1 MRCCLRLLALGL
13 LPALLAAA
21 SATAASRRT
30 PTLSPTNVVVD
41 GPSADIKTL
50 NGLSI
55 ARDGAGGLVYIKD
68 IGGVAHIF
76 VSRLLGGSF
85 QPPQQVDA
93 GLSTA
98 SSQPVIAAGQGGI
111 LLVAFVNAGAL
122 YVAQTPNPQSPI
134 GAPSPLFDGAINP
147 AISMSTFGKAYLAF
161 TALGA
166 ANDQV
171 RSAFYSQGQWTVA
184 SDPLNADP
192 GADAGAGGQ
201 RPAVICSGDGVGIVV
216 WGERGHI
223 LTRRV
228 FGTSPS
234 VAVLQADPPAVDGW
248 PVIATSDP
256 TISSGGDSSYASVTF
271 QAELANGAA
280 RQSRVLMNH
289 LHAGQ
294 YDGIFEADGLQT
306 GGAEGADQPQTAVTE
321 FGAGWVTS
329 EHDQSHQLLATVLGT
344 NAGAQSV
351 ARIDS
356 STNTT
361 APDAVPATA
370 GVTSTLIAWQQTPG
384 ISGPAEIR
392 VRYAPDGSDLGPEQ
406 VVSSPTF
413 GPTNAD
419 RGLAAGG
426 DVSGD
431 GAVAWIQGSGADT
444 RVVTGQL
451 YQTPG
456 NFVPAFTFEYAT
468 SVTPVLAWSASAE
481 LWGAPLYA
489 VEFDGVSIGQ
499 TYGTMMGTPAP
510 VANGRHTWAVTATN
524 QAGLTTAA
532 RLATVFVDTV
542 PPRAK
547 IRLSGRRK
555 VGMRQ
560 TIAVTRADPPPLG
573 AASTAASGLASTVV
587 RWGDGTRVQIG
598 RTARHTFKRARTYT
612 VTVTVTDRAGNRTV
626 VVRKLTIK
634 PKARPKPKQRK
645 KPKQTKKKKTAPH
658 RAAAGPGR

>member
-1 MRCCLRLLALGL
+1 VLRCVRLLALGL
-13 LPALLAAA
+13 MAALVAAA
-21 SATAASRRT
+21 GATAATRRT
-30 PTLSPTNVVVD
+30 PILSPTNVVVD
-41 GPSADIKTL
+41 GPSPDIQSL

-55 ARDGAGGLVYIKD
+55 ARDGAGGLVYIKNV
-68 IGGVAHIF
+68 GGAAHIF

-93 GLSTA
+93 GLSTP
-98 SSQPVIAAGQGGI
+98 SSQPVIAAGQGGVLI
-111 LLVAFVNAGAL
+111 VAFVNARTL
-122 YVAQTPNPQSPI
+122 YVAQAPDSQSPI

-147 AISMSTFGKAYLAF
+147 AISMSIFGKAYLAF
-161 TALGA
+161 TAVGA

-171 RSAFYSQGQWTVA
+171 RTAFYSQGQWSVV

-192 GADAGAGGQ
+192 SVDAGAGAE
-201 RPAVICSGDGVGIVV
+201 RPAVVCSGDGVGIVA
-216 WGERGHI
+216 WGEGGHI
-223 LTRRV
+223 YTRRIV
-228 FGTSPS
+228 GTSPS
-234 VAVLQADPPAVDGW
+234 VAVLQADPPAVGGW
-248 PVIATSDP
+248 QVIATSDP

-271 QAELANGAA
+271 EAQLANGTA

-294 YDGIFEADGLQT
+294 YDGIFQADGLQT
-306 GGAEGADQPQTAVTE
+306 GDPEGADQPQTAVTE
-321 FGAGWVTS
+321 FGDGWVTS
-329 EHDQSHQLLATVLGT
+329 EHNQTHQLFATVLGT
-344 NAGAQSV
+344 NAGAESV
-351 ARIDS
+351 GRIDS
-356 STNTT
+356 SENTS

-413 GPTNAD
+413 GATNAD
-419 RGLAAGG
+419 SGLAAGG

-431 GAVAWIQGSGADT
+431 GAIAWIQGTGADT
-444 RVVTGQL
+444 RLVTGQL
-451 YQTPG
+451 YQSPG
-456 NFVPAFTFEYAT
+456 NFVPAFTFRYAT

-481 LWGAPLYA
+481 LWGAPRYA
-489 VEFDGVSIGQ
+489 VELDGVPIEQ
-499 TYGTMMGTPAP
+499 TFGTVIRTPAP
-510 VANGRHTWAVTATN
+510 VADGRHTWEVTATN

-542 PPRAK
+542 HPLASV
-547 IRLSGRRK
+547 RLSGRRT
-555 VGMRQ
+555 VGLRQ
-560 TIAVTRADPPPLG
+560 TVAVTRSDPPPPG

-587 RWGDGTRVQIG
+587 RWGDGARVQIG

-626 VVRKLTIK
+626 VTRKLTIK
-634 PKARPKPKQRK
+634 PKPKPK
-645 KPKQTKKKKTAPH
+645 KPKKTKKKKTKKKAPH
-658 RAAAGPGR
+658 RAAAGSRR